1 MPELT
6 SRALPACAALLLSLS
21 WPLAA
26 SAQAATT
33 TTAPAT
39 PGAGA
44 SGTPA
49 LEINA
54 RVVRPE
60 VGVLLQAAQSLLQE
74 NKFAEALAKLTDA
87 EAILNRTPWET
98 WVIERTRASTAQRAG
113 NTALTIQ
120 SLDAALLTGQADA
133 TETLSLIEAL
143 VSLSLRERDTARALR
158 WANRYEELKGTN
170 DVVRVM
176 RIQAMAD
183 SGDEAGAKQALAA
196 RVEEAGKAGRST
208 PESHLRLLLSLQYR
222 SKDPGSSTTLERL
235 VNSYPRPEY
244 WAELVSATSR
254 APNLSD
260 RALLELYRLL
270 RATGS
275 KLTADMRA
283 EMAFLSLRAGQPAE
297 ALVLVEEGYADGSL
311 GTGTGAAEHG
321 RLRDQAR
328 RAAAADQADR
338 AAAEA
343 AARRAADGTAL
354 ADLGFAKISALPPQ
368 AGAAA
373 VEPGLTMIEQGVAK
387 GGLKRPAEIRLHLG
401 IAQMAAGRKDAAQQT
416 LTDLL
421 AQATNDP
428 LAPAIRLWSIYA
440 GAPALLPP
448 RQ

>member
-6 SRALPACAALLLSLS
+6 PRALPACAALLLCLS
-21 WPLAA
+21 WPLTV
-26 SAQAATT
+26 SAQA
-33 TTAPAT
+33 TAPAA
-39 PGAGA
+39 PGTGA

-49 LEINA
+49 LEINN

-60 VGVLLQAAQSLLQE
+60 VGVLLQAAQGLLQE
-74 NKFAEALAKLTDA
+74 NKFAETLAKLNEA
-87 EAILNRTPWET
+87 EAVPNRTPWET
-98 WVIERTRASTAQRAG
+98 WIIERTRASAAQKAG
-113 NTALTIQ
+113 NTALTIK
-120 SLDAALLTGQADA
+120 SLDAALLTGQAEPA
-133 TETLSLIEAL
+133 ETLALIEAL
-143 VSLSLRERDTARALR
+143 VSLSLRERDTTRAMR
-158 WANRYEELKGTN
+158 WANRYEELNGTN
-170 DVVRVM
+170 DAVRVM

-183 SGDEAGAKQALAA
+183 SGDEDGAKKAMGA
-196 RVEEAGKAGRST
+196 RVEEAAKAGRAT

-222 SKDPGSSTTLERL
+222 SKDPGSTLTLERL

-311 GTGTGAAEHG
+311 GTGSGAAEHG

-338 AAAEA
+338 TAAEA

-354 ADLGFAKISALPPQ
+354 ADLGFAKVSALAPQ
-368 AGAAA
+368 AGAAEI
-373 VEPGLTMIEQGVAK
+373 EPGLMMIEQGVAK
-387 GGLKRPAEIRLHLG
+387 GGLKRPAEIRLHLA
-401 IAQMAAGRKDAAQQT
+401 IAQLAAGRKDAAQQT
-416 LTDLL
+416 LKDLM
-421 AQATNDP
+421 AQAANDP
-428 LAPAIRLWSIYA
+428 LAPAIRLWSMYA
-440 GAPALLPP
+440 AAPALLPP